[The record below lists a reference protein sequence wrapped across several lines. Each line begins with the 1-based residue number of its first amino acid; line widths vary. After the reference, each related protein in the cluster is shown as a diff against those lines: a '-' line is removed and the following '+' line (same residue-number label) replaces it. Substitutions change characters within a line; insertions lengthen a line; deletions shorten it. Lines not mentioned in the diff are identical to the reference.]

1 MLGQKKISE
10 KRGTV
15 RIKAGPFTI
24 EPTESEKLLGCNI
37 HQSMKFNLHIRD
49 HSKSV
54 ARQITFRING
64 LRKIARNSTFQTRLM
79 IANGAVMSRFVYMIS
94 VWGGAQQYLLQ
105 GLQVQQL
112 AAARIVCGF
121 GSRFWSRRKLLT
133 RVGWLSIRQLV
144 HFHTVLQAF
153 KIISAGK
160 PAITQETI
168 STQHPCKTRNAA
180 NSRIRFGETFRAE
193 SSLLGTS
200 FKYRAVKWYNQVPV
214 QVFKGSLATVR
225 CNLRNWVQENV
236 PID

>member
-1 MLGQKKISE
+1 M
-10 KRGTV
+10 
-15 RIKAGPFTI
+15 
-24 EPTESEKLLGCNI
+24 
-37 HQSMKFNLHIRD
+37 
-49 HSKSV
+49 
-54 ARQITFRING
+54 
-64 LRKIARNSTFQTRLM
+64 LM

-94 VWGGAQQYLLQ
+94 VWGGAQPYLLQ

-144 HFHTVLQAF
+144 HFHTVLQAI

-160 PAITQETI
+160 PAITHETI
-168 STQHPCKTRNAA
+168 STQHPCRTRNAA
-180 NSRIRFGETFRAE
+180 NARIRFGETFRAE

-214 QVFKGSLATVR
+214 QVFRGSQATVR
-225 CNLRNWVQENV
+225 CKLRNWVKENV
-236 PID
+236 PIDWN